1 MTKDWFASWFDS
13 PYYHLLYKNRDDQE
27 AEKFILAL
35 VKQLNIPKKAKVLD
49 LACGKGRHAKT
60 LHKAGLDVLGVDL
73 SPNSISFASEFAT
86 DGLQFAVHD
95 MREVIPNQTFHS
107 IFNLFTSFG
116 YFDGNSDNLK
126 MLESIH
132 KMLEKEG
139 LLVIDFMNA
148 SKVVENLVEE
158 EVKIVE
164 DVRFSISRKYDGSHI
179 SKTISF
185 DTETGTQSHTEKVQA
200 ITFHDFECLLS
211 LSKFEILRTFGDF
224 DLNIFNE
231 ETADRLIIIARKK

>member
-13 PYYHLLYKNRDDQE
+13 PYYHLLYKNRDDIE

-35 VKQLNIPKKAKVLD
+35 VERLELSNKAKVLD

-73 SPNSISFASEFAT
+73 SPNSIKSASQHAD
-86 DGLQFAVHD
+86 DGLKFAVHD
-95 MREVIPNQTFHS
+95 MRDIIPNKKFS
-107 IFNLFTSFG
+107 AIFNLFTSFG
-116 YFDGNSDNLK
+116 YFDDNSENLK

-132 KMLEKEG
+132 EMLDNKG

-148 SKVVENLVEE
+148 KHVIENLVEE
-158 EVKIVE
+158 EVKLVE
-164 DVRFSISRKYDGSHI
+164 GVQFDISRKYDGNHI
-179 SKTISF
+179 FKTISF
-185 DTETGTQSHTEKVQA
+185 ETENTRQSHTERVQA
-200 ITFHDFECLLS
+200 IKFSDFESLLA

-224 DLNIFNE
+224 ELNSFNE
-231 ETADRLIIIARKK
+231 EDSNRLIIIARKN

>member
-13 PYYHLLYKNRDDQE
+13 PYYHLLYKNRDEEE
-27 AEKFILAL
+27 AEKFILTL
-35 VKQLNIPKKAKVLD
+35 VKHLELETNTKVLD

-73 SPNSISFASEFAT
+73 SPNSIASASEHT
-86 DGLQFAVHD
+86 TEGLKFAVHD
-95 MREVIPNQTFHS
+95 MRETITDQKFKTV
-107 IFNLFTSFG
+107 FNLFTSFG
-116 YFDGNSDNLK
+116 YFDDNSENLR

-132 KMLEKEG
+132 NMLEENG

-148 SKVVENLVEE
+148 NKVIENIVEE

-164 DVRFSISRKYDGSHI
+164 QVHFNISRNYDGNHI
-179 SKTISF
+179 FKTISF
-185 DTETGTQSHTEKVQA
+185 CAEGRNQKHTERVQA
-200 ITFHDFECLLS
+200 IKFNDFESLLS

-224 DLNIFNE
+224 DLNDFSE
-231 ETADRLIIIARKK
+231 ETSDRLIIIAQKK